1 MNFDCDALVIGAG
14 PAGTA
19 SAILLAQAGW
29 RVIIVEQHTYPRRKV
44 CGECIAAGNLDLLDQ
59 LGIGTDFRR
68 AAGPELRQ
76 IGWMG
81 ASSTSIGDMP
91 PCTAGRYRYG
101 RAVGRDWL
109 DTKLLQRA
117 GSFGVVVLQPARART
132 VGGELGG
139 YECTIDSLPGGSR
152 TLRTPV
158 VVDAHG
164 SWERGP
170 TFSTNEHAGTALGAG
185 TARVRRRSSELLAFK
200 ANFRNTAL
208 APGFLPVLALP
219 GGYGGMVVADGGLT
233 TLACCLRR
241 DTLSACRALVPHASA
256 GAAVEAFLR
265 RSCSGVREALK
276 GAHREGTWLSV
287 GPLRPG
293 VRVGFGGGVFR
304 VGNAA
309 GESHALIGEGIS
321 MALQS
326 SALLA
331 ALLTR
336 WPATAI
342 RGRFGIE
349 LHRSY
354 AAAWRRAFAPRL
366 RLAAVYA
373 HVAMRPLLAEP
384 AQALLGRWP
393 TLLRSAA
400 QLAGKAAS
408 GALRPPTT
416 TEVA

>member
-19 SAILLAQAGW
+19 CAILLAQAGW
-29 RVIIVEQHTYPRRKV
+29 RVVIVEQHAYPRRKV
-44 CGECIAAGNLDLLDQ
+44 CGECIAAGNLELLDR
-59 LGIGTDFRR
+59 LGIGPDFRR
-68 AAGPELRQ
+68 TAGPELRR

-81 ASSTSIGDMP
+81 ASSTSTADMP
-91 PCTAGRYRYG
+91 PCTGGPYGYG
-101 RAVGRDWL
+101 RAIGRDWL
-109 DTKLLQRA
+109 DARLLQQA
-117 GSFGVVVLQPARART
+117 ASLGVVPLQPARART
-132 VGGELGG
+132 VSGELGN
-139 YECTIDSLPGGSR
+139 YECIIDRSSGGLR
-152 TLRTPV
+152 TVRTPV

-170 TFSTNEHAGTALGAG
+170 AFSTNDGAG
-185 TARVRRRSSELLAFK
+185 MARIPRRSSELLAFK

-208 APGFLPVLALP
+208 APGFLPVLVLP

-241 DTLSACRALVPHASA
+241 DALPACRALLPHASA
-256 GAAVEAFLR
+256 GEAVEAFLR
-265 RSCSGVREALK
+265 RSCAGVDDALR
-276 GAHREGTWLSV
+276 GARREGGWLSA

-293 VRVGFGGGVFR
+293 IRVGPVGGVFR

-331 ALLTR
+331 SMLTR
-336 WPATAI
+336 TPSADI
-342 RGRFGIE
+342 GGRFGIE
-349 LHRSY
+349 LHRAY

-366 RLAAVYA
+366 RLAALYA
-373 HVAMRPLLAEP
+373 HTAMRPRLAEP
-384 AQALLGRWP
+384 ARALLRRWP

-400 QLAGKAAS
+400 ELAGKAAS
-408 GALRPPTT
+408 AAALGPLTT
-416 TEVA
+416 TETA

>member
-29 RVIIVEQHTYPRRKV
+29 RVIIIEQHSFPRRKV
-44 CGECIAAGNLDLLDQ
+44 CGECIAAGNLQLLDE
-59 LGIGTDFRR
+59 LGIGPDFRQ
-68 AAGPELRQ
+68 AAGPELRR

-81 ASSTSIGDMP
+81 ASSTSSATMP
-91 PCTAGRYRYG
+91 PCRGGVYRYG
-101 RAVGRDWL
+101 RALGRDWL

-117 GSFGVVVLQPARART
+117 RSLGVVALQPARART
-132 VGGELGG
+132 VTGELGG
-139 YECTIDSLPGGSR
+139 YECTVDRSQGGPR
-152 TLRTPV
+152 TLRAPV

-170 TFSTNEHAGTALGAG
+170 QYTTGEGTGM
-185 TARVRRRSSELLAFK
+185 TPVRRRSSELLAFK
-200 ANFRNTAL
+200 ANYRNTTL

-241 DTLSACRALVPHASA
+241 DTLAACREMAPQASA
-256 GAAVEAFLR
+256 GAAVEGFLR
-265 RSCSGVREALK
+265 RSCSGVREALQ
-276 GAHREGTWLSV
+276 GAHREGAWLSV

-293 VRVGFGGGVFR
+293 IRIGAGDGVFR

-326 SALLA
+326 AALLA
-331 ALLTR
+331 AMLTHQ
-336 WPATAI
+336 PAAAI
-342 RGRFGIE
+342 RGRCGLE
-349 LHRSY
+349 LQRSY

-366 RLAAVYA
+366 RLAAIYA

-384 AQALLGRWP
+384 TRVLLDRWPALLSG
-393 TLLRSAA
+393 AA
-400 QLAGKAAS
+400 LLAGKAAN
-408 GALRPPTT
+408 AVLRPLIT
-416 TEVA
+416 TEMA

>member
-14 PAGTA
+14 PAGTS

-29 RVIIVEQHTYPRRKV
+29 SVIIVEQHHYPRRKV
-44 CGECIAAGNLDLLDQ
+44 CGECVAAGNLELLDQ
-59 LGIGTDFRR
+59 LGIGADFQR
-68 AAGPELRQ
+68 AAGPELRR

-81 ASSTSIGDMP
+81 ATSTSTADMP
-91 PCTAGRYRYG
+91 PCAAGPYRYG

-109 DTKLLQRA
+109 DTRLLQQA
-117 GSFGVVVLQPARART
+117 ASLGVVALQPARVRA
-132 VGGELGG
+132 VGGELGCF
-139 YECTIDSLPGGSR
+139 ECIIDRVPGGLR
-152 TLRTPV
+152 TLRAPV

-164 SWERGP
+164 SWELAPRFATDGHTGVARAPRRG
-170 TFSTNEHAGTALGAG
+170 
-185 TARVRRRSSELLAFK
+185 SELLAFK
-200 ANFRNTAL
+200 ANFRDATL

-241 DTLSACRALVPHASA
+241 DTLSACRALMPHVPA

-265 RSCSGVREALK
+265 RSCSGVHEALK
-276 GAHREGTWLSV
+276 GARREGAWLSV

-293 VRVGFGGGVFR
+293 VRVGAARGAFP

-331 ALLTR
+331 AILTR
-336 WPATAI
+336 APAAAV
-342 RGRFGIE
+342 RGRFGVD

-354 AAAWRRAFAPRL
+354 AAAWRRAFASRL
-366 RLAAVYA
+366 RLAAIYA
-373 HVAMRPLLAEP
+373 HVAMRPRLAQP
-384 AQALLGRWP
+384 ALALLRRRP

-400 QLAGKAAS
+400 QLAGKAAGGVVAPLTS
-408 GALRPPTT
+408 
-416 TEVA
+416 TETA

>member
-1 MNFDCDALVIGAG
+1 MTLDCDALVIGAG

-44 CGECIAAGNLDLLDQ
+44 CGECIAAGNLELLDQ
-59 LGIGTDFRR
+59 LGIGPEFRR
-68 AAGPELRQ
+68 AAGPELRR

-81 ASSTSIGDMP
+81 ASSTSTADMP
-91 PCTAGRYRYG
+91 PCAGGLYRYG
-101 RAVGRDWL
+101 RALGRDWL
-109 DTKLLQRA
+109 DTTLLQRA
-117 GSFGVVVLQPARART
+117 QSLGVVALQPARART

-139 YECTIDSLPGGSR
+139 YECTIDSLPGGR
-152 TLRTPV
+152 QTVRTPV

-170 TFSTNEHAGTALGAG
+170 AYSTREDAGA
-185 TARVRRRSSELLAFK
+185 ARGLRRRSELLAFK
-200 ANFRNTAL
+200 ANFRNTTL

-241 DTLSACRALVPHASA
+241 DTLAACRERLPHASA

-265 RSCSGVREALK
+265 RSCSGVHEVLK
-276 GAHREGTWLSV
+276 GAQREGPWLSV

-293 VRVGFGGGVFR
+293 VRVGTGCGVFR

-331 ALLTR
+331 AMLTR
-336 WPATAI
+336 SPAAAI

-354 AAAWRRAFAPRL
+354 AAAWRSAFAPRL
-366 RLAAVYA
+366 RLAAIYA
-373 HVAMRPLLAEP
+373 HLAMRPSFAEP
-384 AQALLGRWP
+384 TRALLRRWP
-393 TLLRSAA
+393 AVFRGAA
-400 QLAGKAAS
+400 LMAGKAAR
-408 GALRPPTT
+408 GVLPPPTT
-416 TEVA
+416 TEMT

>member
-14 PAGTA
+14 PAGAA

-29 RVIIVEQHTYPRRKV
+29 RVIIVEQHTYPRRRV
-44 CGECIAAGNLDLLDQ
+44 CGECIAAGNLELLDQ
-59 LGIGTDFRR
+59 LGIGQDFRR
-68 AAGPELRQ
+68 AAGPELRR

-81 ASSTSIGDMP
+81 ASSTSTADMP
-91 PCTAGRYRYG
+91 PCKAGPYRYG

-109 DTKLLQRA
+109 DARLLQQA
-117 GSFGVVVLQPARART
+117 ASSGAVVLQPARARG

-139 YECTIDSLPGGSR
+139 FECTVDCVTGGLR

-170 TFSTNEHAGTALGAG
+170 TLPAGEHAGTARGP
-185 TARVRRRSSELLAFK
+185 RRSSELLAFK
-200 ANFRNTAL
+200 ANFRNATL
-208 APGFLPVLALP
+208 APGFLPVLVLP
-219 GGYGGMVVADGGLT
+219 GGYGGMVIADGGLT

-241 DTLSACRALVPHASA
+241 DTLAACRALVPHEPA
-256 GAAVEAFLR
+256 GIAVEAFLR
-265 RSCSGVREALK
+265 SSCSGVHEALK
-276 GAHREGTWLSV
+276 GARREGAWLSV

-293 VRVGFGGGVFR
+293 VRVGAARGVFR

-331 ALLTR
+331 AMLTR
-336 WPATAI
+336 RPPAAI
-342 RGRFGIE
+342 RGRLGID

-354 AAAWRRAFAPRL
+354 AAAWRRAFGPRL
-366 RLAAVYA
+366 RLAAIYA
-373 HVAMRPLLAEP
+373 HVAMRPRLAEP
-384 AQALLGRWP
+384 ARALLHRWP
-393 TLLRSAA
+393 ALLRSAA
-400 QLAGKAAS
+400 QLAGKAS
-408 GALRPPTT
+408 GGGLLPPTT
-416 TEVA
+416 TETA

>member
-29 RVIIVEQHTYPRRKV
+29 RVVIVEQHTYPRRKV
-44 CGECIAAGNLDLLDQ
+44 CGECIAAGNFELLDR
-59 LGIGTDFRR
+59 LGIGLDFRR
-68 AAGPELRQ
+68 AAGPELRR

-81 ASSTSIGDMP
+81 ASTAATAAMP
-91 PCTAGRYRYG
+91 PCIAGPYRYG
-101 RAVGRDWL
+101 RAIGRDWL

-117 GSFGVVVLQPARART
+117 ASLGVAVLQPARARA
-132 VGGELGG
+132 VGGEPGG
-139 YECTIDSLPGGSR
+139 YECTVDCSPGVIR

-170 TFSTNEHAGTALGAG
+170 AYSTNEHGG
-185 TARVRRRSSELLAFK
+185 TARIPRRSSDLLAFK
-200 ANFRNTAL
+200 AIFHNAAL

-241 DTLSACRALVPHASA
+241 DTLSTCRALLPHASA

-265 RSCSGVREALK
+265 RSCSGVHEALA
-276 GAHREGTWLSV
+276 GAHREGAWMSA

-293 VRVGFGGGVFR
+293 VRVGVAGVFR

-309 GESHALIGEGIS
+309 GESHPLIGEGIS

-331 ALLTR
+331 AMLTR
-336 WPATAI
+336 GPAAAI

-354 AAAWRRAFAPRL
+354 AAAWRHAFVPRV
-366 RLAAVYA
+366 RLAALYA
-373 HVAMRPLLAEP
+373 HVAMRPRLAEP
-384 AQALLGRWP
+384 ARALLRRRP
-393 TLLRSAA
+393 TLLSSAA

-408 GALRPPTT
+408 AALRPFTT
-416 TEVA
+416 TEFT

>member
-1 MNFDCDALVIGAG
+1 MMNFDCDALVIGAG

-29 RVIIVEQHTYPRRKV
+29 RVIIVEQHPYPRRKV
-44 CGECIAAGNLDLLDQ
+44 CGECIAAGNFQLLDE
-59 LGIGTDFRR
+59 LGIGPDFRR
-68 AAGPELRQ
+68 AAGPELRR

-81 ASSTSIGDMP
+81 ASSTSSGDMP
-91 PCTAGRYRYG
+91 PCTGGLYRYG
-101 RAVGRDWL
+101 RALGRDWL

-117 GSFGVVVLQPARART
+117 RSLGVVALQPARART

-139 YECTIDSLPGGSR
+139 YECSIDSLPGGTR

-170 TFSTNEHAGTALGAG
+170 AYAAGGGAVA
-185 TARVRRRSSELLAFK
+185 ARVPRRSSDLLAFK
-200 ANFRNTAL
+200 ANYRNTTL

-241 DTLSACRALVPHASA
+241 DTLSACRALTPHASA

-265 RSCSGVREALK
+265 RSCSGVHEALQ
-276 GAHREGTWLSV
+276 GAHREGAWLSV

-293 VRVGFGGGVFR
+293 VRVGLGGGVFR

-331 ALLTR
+331 AMLTR
-336 WPATAI
+336 RPAAAV
-342 RGRFGIE
+342 RGHFGVE

-366 RLAAVYA
+366 RLAAIYA
-373 HVAMRPLLAEP
+373 HVAMRPSLAEP
-384 AQALLGRWP
+384 TRALLSRWP
-393 TLLRSAA
+393 ALLRGAA
-400 QLAGKAAS
+400 LLAGKASSRA
-408 GALRPPTT
+408 
-416 TEVA
+416 